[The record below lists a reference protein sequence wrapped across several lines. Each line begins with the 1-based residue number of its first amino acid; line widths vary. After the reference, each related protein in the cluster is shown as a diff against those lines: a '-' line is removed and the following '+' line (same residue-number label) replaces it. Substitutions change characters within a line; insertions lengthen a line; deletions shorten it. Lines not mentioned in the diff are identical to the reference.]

1 MKWLILLAL
10 PLMSACDGDKTP
22 DQPMPPVQPK
32 VDSPASDVA
41 TPVLNEPERPVEMSG
56 RDVEVDVDVG
66 PVAGGDSE
74 KLPSERVVPPPARP
88 KPVATS
94 APRKKVEQV
103 ALPEPELDLSLP
115 EDWSEAL
122 EPDEEPP
129 SMTLLPPLFESSSDS
144 RSLQMSGE
152 LLPGAAQD
160 ETIIDGAQINFEIKR

>member
-32 VDSPASDVA
+32 VASPASDVA
-41 TPVLNEPERPVEMSG
+41 TPVLNDPERPVEMSG
-56 RDVEVDVDVG
+56 RDVEVDVEVDVG

-94 APRKKVEQV
+94 APRKKVEKV

-122 EPDEEPP
+122 EPDKEPP

-144 RSLQMSGE
+144 RQHAGSGDQF
-152 LLPGAAQD
+152 PGRKAD
-160 ETIIDGAQINFEIKR
+160 T